1 MGIFAKDAFVANRHG
16 KGGTHSHSIR
26 GWLVRDATKPVP
38 YEVFVCMV
46 PPDESL
52 PCTVLP
58 FDTSWLI
65 EPTTGV
71 HQFGGGSYIRYEVG
85 PPALRSCETAVTSC
99 AGANGLVSSMLSGT
113 PFEAHSSPAAPVM

>member
-38 YEVFVCMV
+38 YEVSVCMV

-71 HQFGGGSYIRYEVG
+71 HQFGGGSLLADMSVRCKWRVV
-85 PPALRSCETAVTSC
+85 ETPEHYMVEQ
-99 AGANGLVSSMLSGT
+99 AGRGR
-113 PFEAHSSPAAPVM
+113 

>member
-38 YEVFVCMV
+38 YEVSVCMV

-71 HQFGGGSYIRYEVG
+71 HQFEGGS
-85 PPALRSCETAVTSC
+85 
-99 AGANGLVSSMLSGT
+99 VSSLMTVL
-113 PFEAHSSPAAPVM
+113 APKLLLVVYSIGEKLEKTRIAVANASLNL